1 MCKAL
6 RAILVLIPRVRN
18 EVRMTL
24 ERVMKMIRCKRI
36 LNDTEREIN
45 KLMGVGMMMQNMVM
59 VWEEEIQMW
68 FEDKGLN
75 GKELNVI
82 LLMITGSSL

>member
-1 MCKAL
+1 MNNYMEKGIIPLRTMCKAL

-59 VWEEEIQMW
+59 V
-68 FEDKGLN
+68 
-75 GKELNVI
+75 
-82 LLMITGSSL
+82 

>member
-1 MCKAL
+1 
-6 RAILVLIPRVRN
+6 
-18 EVRMTL
+18 
-24 ERVMKMIRCKRI
+24 
-36 LNDTEREIN
+36 
-45 KLMGVGMMMQNMVM
+45 MGVGMMMQNMVM